1 MGRQI
6 NGLLYF
12 FITDIRYSLMIFW
25 TILLGILGVSLA
37 ISYFMLGVENGQL
50 YFMFQFI
57 YVYCG
62 ILGFITVKESIP
74 FSLKMGATRK
84 NLFIS
89 LGLFFVAIALMKAVI
104 ANTLHTVILYATDI
118 INLHSFG
125 FMHVAQLLEDTWVNR
140 VVIDASVMF
149 LFLTVMFLTGLLFY
163 RYGLLGGGI
172 VVGTGVIILLV
183 GVAQGWLI
191 DFFINLYSDLK
202 LTLFLQIFGIGIVM
216 YLISFLLLKRVTT
229 VSAK

>member
-1 MGRQI
+1 MTRQI
-6 NGLLYF
+6 KGLLYF
-12 FITDIRYSLMIFW
+12 FATDIRYSLMIFW
-25 TILLGILGVSLA
+25 TILLGILIVSLV

-89 LGLFFVAIALMKAVI
+89 LGLFFLSIALMKAVI

-118 INLHSFG
+118 TNLHSFG
-125 FMHVAQLLEDTWVNR
+125 FMHLAQLMEDTWINR
-140 VVIDASVMF
+140 VVIDTSLMF
-149 LFLTVMFLTGLLFY
+149 FFLTVMFLTGLLFY
-163 RYGLLGGGI
+163 RYGLLGGEL
-172 VVGTGVIILLV
+172 LLV
-183 GVAQGWLI
+183 LG
-191 DFFINLYSDLK
+191 
-202 LTLFLQIFGIGIVM
+202 
-216 YLISFLLLKRVTT
+216 
-229 VSAK
+229 